1 MKFKNKPTKI
11 ELPQSNLPNMD
22 QKSSSTQSQVSLGD
36 EQPQVSDGSSTKSTG
51 TSGNHVC
58 PTCLKKFSRGDILRK
73 HVKSHLPT
81 LCTVCG
87 QLFNDKFMLSKHQME
102 AHSSSVERIFQCP
115 QCDKSFKE
123 LRTLRLHLKI
133 HNAEYPE
140 RCPTCQKVFRTKWQ
154 LKQHQMDHGGERPYP
169 CPECSF
175 TCKTKQQLNEHR
187 RKHSG
192 EKAYSCQQ
200 CGTRF
205 TYRNGLIKHTKLNR
219 CPKKIITP
227 DGETIIK
234 KRTRTANSSKNK
246 DKIELPTQPLPL
258 VNNQGSLLNIEL
270 PQIPSLVPMPEA
282 KNQVPTMSQ
291 TPPNFFGNNVIATT
305 KPQQTV
311 VNLAHMNPPSYIGL
325 LQTVTTT
332 QSLPLVQSSTNTSP
346 TTAPGIQVDHPK
358 TQHPVSL
365 VPTSTVSLQVLPQ
378 GGLSQASISELTSAT
393 GLSAFEIH
401 NWVSSLPPGSTV
413 KITHHCDVKRKTEP
427 ERRILVRCAA
437 QESRPDY
444 FNLPYPQRP
453 NGVQDNVQNL
463 QSRPNEIPTLTSPMP
478 LPSYA
483 ESFAVN
489 PNDVLRKDLKIGDLG
504 NLDYEVQ
511 NQMLM
516 RPGMPVFQTS
526 RSVDPDSPSSSV
538 ESGCGSASS
547 FGGSF
552 SDLSEGSNSNHAH
565 HQALYIKT
573 EGKNGLP
580 ELVDIPD
587 SDDFS
592 MDLTTENLNELDFH
606 SIKSL
611 VEHTFKNERD
621 MLDIISTV

>member
-1 MKFKNKPTKI
+1 
-11 ELPQSNLPNMD
+11 
-22 QKSSSTQSQVSLGD
+22 
-36 EQPQVSDGSSTKSTG
+36 
-51 TSGNHVC
+51 
-58 PTCLKKFSRGDILRK
+58 
-73 HVKSHLPT
+73 
-81 LCTVCG
+81 
-87 QLFNDKFMLSKHQME
+87 
-102 AHSSSVERIFQCP
+102 
-115 QCDKSFKE
+115 
-123 LRTLRLHLKI
+123 
-133 HNAEYPE
+133 
-140 RCPTCQKVFRTKWQ
+140 
-154 LKQHQMDHGGERPYP
+154 MDHGGERPYP

-234 KRTRTANSSKNK
+234 KRTRTANSSKTK

-270 PQIPSLVPMPEA
+270 PKMPNLVSMPEA
-282 KNQVPTMSQ
+282 KNQVPTLSQ
-291 TPPNFFGNNVIATT
+291 TPPSFFGNNVNVST
-305 KPQQTV
+305 KPIQTM
-311 VNLAHMNPPSYIGL
+311 VNLAHLNPPSYIGL
-325 LQTVTTT
+325 LQTVTTA
-332 QSLPLVQSSTNTSP
+332 QSVPLVQSSISTNT
-346 TTAPGIQVDHPK
+346 TTTPGNEVGQTKP
-358 TQHPVSL
+358 QHPVSL

-393 GLSAFEIH
+393 GLSALEVH

-413 KITHHCDVKRKTEP
+413 KITHHYDVKRKTEP
-427 ERRILVRCAA
+427 ERRILVRCAP
-437 QESRPDY
+437 QESRQDY
-444 FNLPYPQRP
+444 FNLPYSQRS
-453 NGVQDNVQNL
+453 NSVQDNNL
-463 QSRPNEIPTLTSPMP
+463 LNQSGGIPTLSNPIP

-504 NLDYEVQ
+504 NLDYDVQ

-516 RPGMPVFQTS
+516 RPGVPVFQTS

-538 ESGCGSASS
+538 GSACGSASS

-552 SDLSEGSNSNHAH
+552 SDLSEASHSNHAH
-565 HQALYIKT
+565 HQAHYIKT